1 MRSQGTTATARVS
14 ARRWC
19 TAPLGRIPRF
29 PAVLAAAPP
38 MSGRSRANA
47 VPSAKRPS
55 DAVATSRALLHAS
68 RVTALASAEH
78 QALHDASVAAV
89 ARRLDRVAKRVVA
102 TTKNDGFFRRPRR
115 RTDALGSPSLPA
127 NVRRAGGR
135 PLRTALESPGSIAP
149 GGDRAGRKDMNGG
162 ESSRQAD
169 RRNGRRRAARP
180 HERTGADK
188 ARAGSVPAGVKPAAG
203 GPISCSA

>member
-1 MRSQGTTATARVS
+1 M
-14 ARRWC
+14 
-19 TAPLGRIPRF
+19 PRF
-29 PAVLAAAPP
+29 PAVLSAAPP

-47 VPSAKRPS
+47 LPSAKRPS
-55 DAVATSRALLHAS
+55 DAVATSRALLDAS

-78 QALHDASVAAV
+78 QELHDASVAAV

-102 TTKNDGFFRRPRR
+102 TGKNDGFFRRPRR
-115 RTDALGSPSLPA
+115 RTDALGSPSLPRTFA
-127 NVRRAGGR
+127 ELAVD

-149 GGDRAGRKDMNGG
+149 GGDRAGREDMNGG

-188 ARAGSVPAGVKPAAG
+188 ARAGSVPAGVKPVAG
-203 GPISCSA
+203 GPSAAQHAGRTGSQMENECPARGAA